1 MEKTKIAVVGV
12 GNVGSAV
19 AYGLVNQ
26 GLCRELLLINRNKD
40 KALGLALDLRQ
51 SMDYMSRN
59 MRVWAGEPSD
69 CHDAD
74 IVMFCMGGYPKTQ
87 DRTALLADSCAMVRP
102 FVEQIMASGFK
113 GHMIVLTNPVD
124 TIAHFIHRISGLPA
138 SHVIGTGTALDSA
151 RLRSYLSQMS
161 GIDTRSITAFSMGE
175 HGDSQF
181 IPWSRIQIAGKPL
194 ETLVRDYPDEY
205 LRSAQDIDYSALSDH
220 LLFKV
225 KKAGWKIANYLGH
238 TCYGVASAAIGIAR
252 SIVRDEFTMHT
263 CSVFLDGEYGHHD
276 VFASVP
282 CIISAE
288 GVHSI
293 IELDLKDEDK
303 QKLAHSVETIK
314 VSVEISK
321 TL

>member
-1 MEKTKIAVVGV
+1 MDNTKIAVVGV

-26 GLCRELLLINRNKD
+26 GLCKELILINRNKD
-40 KALGLALDLRQ
+40 KAQGLALDLCH
-51 SMDYMSRN
+51 SIDYMGRN
-59 MRVWAGEPSD
+59 MRVYAGDPSD

-74 IVMFCMGGYPKTQ
+74 IVMFCLGGYPKTP
-87 DRTALLADSCAMVRP
+87 DRTLILTDSCNMVRP

-124 TIAHFIHRISGLPA
+124 AMTHYIHRLSGLPA

-161 GIDTRSITAFSMGE
+161 GIDPRSIVAFSMGE

-181 IPWSRIQIAGKPL
+181 IPWSKIYIAGKPL
-194 ETLVRDYPDEY
+194 EILVKEYPDEY
-205 LRSAQDIDYSALSDH
+205 LKNAGDIDYTTLSEH
-220 LLFKV
+220 LLGKV
-225 KKAGWKIANYLGH
+225 KNAGWEIAKYLGH

-252 SIVRDEFTMHT
+252 SIIKDEYTMHV
-263 CSVFLDGEYGHHD
+263 CSVHLDGEYGHHD
-276 VFASVP
+276 VFISVP

-293 IELDLKDEDK
+293 IELDLMEEDQ
-303 QKLAHSVETIK
+303 QKFDASVATVKTSIA
-314 VSVEISK
+314 ISN